1 MRSSAAN
8 PSWLRVIAR
17 ALRSANDRH
26 DLVFE
31 LRRRR
36 RGEPELPRGPIEK
49 VMVICQGNICRSPF
63 AERQLAAR
71 CPQIEVRS
79 AGLKA
84 REGDPAQ
91 PGALRIGPEFGID
104 LADHAAHRFD
114 EADVEWADL
123 IIGMQGWHEAWIRQR
138 WPTGSAK
145 VRLLGDF
152 LPSAPHAVD
161 DPWGGADDLFRVI
174 FEKISRANE
183 RLSELIDAKQERGA
197 DRDRRATPETPQP
210 GRTE

>member
-1 MRSSAAN
+1 MRSSAAKIT
-8 PSWLRVIAR
+8 WLRVVAR
-17 ALRSANDRH
+17 VLRSTNDRQ
-26 DLVFE
+26 DLVSE

-63 AERQLAAR
+63 AERQLATR
-71 CPQIEVRS
+71 CPQLQVRS

-104 LADHAAHRFD
+104 LANHAAHRLD

-138 WPTGSAK
+138 WPAGRTK

-161 DPWGGADDLFRVI
+161 DPWGGTDELFRVI

-183 RLSELIDAKQERGA
+183 RLSELLAAKGERGA
-197 DRDRRATPETPQP
+197 GPVRSPAPRT
-210 GRTE
+210 GRTG